1 MDRNRLEVTRNHWQL
16 SIFMVYFCSV
26 KQADPDPHQHS
37 VLWNAMI
44 YPFLNMTIKG
54 AIWYQGEANAGVHIA
69 AWNNFLVMILWTQ

>member
-1 MDRNRLEVTRNHWQL
+1 
-16 SIFMVYFCSV
+16 MVYFCSL

-54 AIWYQGEANAGVHIA
+54 AIWYQGEANAGMHTVA
-69 AWNNFLVMILWTQ
+69 